1 MRISLIFKE
10 HCPFPILKSTRYP
23 TVVYV
28 EHVVEFRFNKF
39 TKLNILFG
47 LQIFENPKTIIRP
60 KTVNY
65 YPFFEFFDGE
75 FQQLSYHN
83 VYRWNIA
90 FFRYFRRIV
99 SSGRG
104 PWENKFWWLFMFFF
118 CYFKIKGV
126 ILYIILPHR

>member
-47 LQIFENPKTIIRP
+47 LQSFENPKTIIRP

-75 FQQLSYHN
+75 FQQLSCISLK
-83 VYRWNIA
+83 YRI
-90 FFRYFRRIV
+90 FFDIFV
-99 SSGRG
+99 GLFHRG
-104 PWENKFWWLFMFFF
+104 GACGKTNSDDFLCFFF
-118 CYFKIKGV
+118 LLF
-126 ILYIILPHR
+126 